1 MAALRSFLR
10 KRCSTCNELMMTR
23 RLISTEPIID
33 SSSFAQRLRDLPKD
47 LPGTKIKREVSQL
60 IGRTPLVFLNKVTEG
75 SGAYI
80 AVKQEMMQPTS
91 SIKDRPAFAMINDAE
106 KKNLISPGKTTLI
119 EPTSGNMG
127 ISMAFMAAMKGYKM
141 VLTMPSYTS
150 LERRVTMRA
159 FGADLILTDPTKGMG
174 GTVKKAYDLLESTPN
189 AFMLQQFSN
198 PANTQV
204 HFETTGPEIWED
216 TLGKVDI
223 FVMGIG
229 SGGTVSGVGQYLKSQ
244 NPNVQIYGVEPA
256 ESNVLNGGKPGPHHI
271 TGNGVG
277 FKPDIL
283 DMDVME
289 KVLEVSSEDAVNM
302 ARELALKE
310 GLMVGI
316 SSGANTVAAL
326 RLARMPE
333 NKGKL
338 IVTVHPSF
346 GERYLSSVLFQ
357 ELRNEAENMQPVIIE
372 GKKYLAAQFCIWCSR
387 VSSKLPLMAAL
398 RSFLTKRCL
407 TYNELMMTRR
417 LMSTEPIIDSP
428 SFAQRLRDL
437 RTDLLD
443 TKIKREVYQLI
454 GRTPLVFLN
463 KVTEGCGAYIAVKQE
478 MMMPTASIKDRPAFS
493 MITDAEKKNLISPG
507 KTTLIEPTSG
517 NMGISMAFMAA
528 MRGYKMV
535 LTMPSYTSLER
546 RVTMRAFGAGLVLT
560 DPTKGMEGTVK
571 KAYGLLESTP
581 NAFMLQQ
588 FSNPANTQAHFETTG
603 PEIWED
609 TLGKVDIFVM
619 GIGSGGTVS
628 GVGQYLK
635 SQNPNVK
642 IYGVEPAES
651 NVLNGGKPGPHHITG
666 NGVGFKPDIL
676 DMDVMEKVLEVSSE
690 DAVNMARELALK
702 EGLLVGI
709 SSGANAIAALRLAR
723 MPENKG
729 KLIVT
734 VLPSFGERYLSSV
747 LFQEL
752 RREAENL
759 QPVAVD

>member
-1 MAALRSFLR
+1 MHVAYEILYNAAISSAKPPLMAALRSLLT
-10 KRCSTCNELMMTR
+10 KKSLACNELMMTGR
-23 RLISTEPIID
+23 RLVSTEPVID
-33 SSSFAQRLRDLPKD
+33 SPSFAQRLRDLPKD

-60 IGRTPLVFLNKVTEG
+60 IGKTPLVFLNKVTDG
-75 SGAYI
+75 CGAYI

-91 SIKDRPAFAMINDAE
+91 SIKDRPALAMINDAE

-174 GTVKKAYDLLESTPN
+174 GTVKKAYELLESTPN

-244 NPNVQIYGVEPA
+244 NPNVKIYGVEPS
-256 ESNVLNGGKPGPHHI
+256 ESNILNGGKPGPHHI

-289 KVLEVSSEDAVNM
+289 KVLEVSSEDAVIM

-357 ELRNEAENMQPVIIE
+357 ELRKEAENMQPV
-372 GKKYLAAQFCIWCSR
+372 
-387 VSSKLPLMAAL
+387 
-398 RSFLTKRCL
+398 
-407 TYNELMMTRR
+407 
-417 LMSTEPIIDSP
+417 
-428 SFAQRLRDL
+428 
-437 RTDLLD
+437 
-443 TKIKREVYQLI
+443 
-454 GRTPLVFLN
+454 
-463 KVTEGCGAYIAVKQE
+463 
-478 MMMPTASIKDRPAFS
+478 
-493 MITDAEKKNLISPG
+493 
-507 KTTLIEPTSG
+507 
-517 NMGISMAFMAA
+517 
-528 MRGYKMV
+528 
-535 LTMPSYTSLER
+535 
-546 RVTMRAFGAGLVLT
+546 
-560 DPTKGMEGTVK
+560 
-571 KAYGLLESTP
+571 
-581 NAFMLQQ
+581 
-588 FSNPANTQAHFETTG
+588 
-603 PEIWED
+603 
-609 TLGKVDIFVM
+609 
-619 GIGSGGTVS
+619 
-628 GVGQYLK
+628 
-635 SQNPNVK
+635 
-642 IYGVEPAES
+642 
-651 NVLNGGKPGPHHITG
+651 
-666 NGVGFKPDIL
+666 
-676 DMDVMEKVLEVSSE
+676 
-690 DAVNMARELALK
+690 
-702 EGLLVGI
+702 
-709 SSGANAIAALRLAR
+709 
-723 MPENKG
+723 
-729 KLIVT
+729 
-734 VLPSFGERYLSSV
+734 
-747 LFQEL
+747 
-752 RREAENL
+752 
-759 QPVAVD
+759 AVD

>member
-10 KRCSTCNELMMTR
+10 KRCLTCNELMMTR

-33 SSSFAQRLRDLPKD
+33 SPSFAQRIRDLPKD

-75 SGAYI
+75 CGAYI

-127 ISMAFMAAMKGYKM
+127 ISMAFMATMKGYKM

-256 ESNVLNGGKPGPHHI
+256 ESNILNGGKPGPHHI

-357 ELRNEAENMQPVIIE
+357 ELRNEAENMQPV
-372 GKKYLAAQFCIWCSR
+372 
-387 VSSKLPLMAAL
+387 
-398 RSFLTKRCL
+398 
-407 TYNELMMTRR
+407 
-417 LMSTEPIIDSP
+417 
-428 SFAQRLRDL
+428 
-437 RTDLLD
+437 
-443 TKIKREVYQLI
+443 
-454 GRTPLVFLN
+454 
-463 KVTEGCGAYIAVKQE
+463 
-478 MMMPTASIKDRPAFS
+478 
-493 MITDAEKKNLISPG
+493 
-507 KTTLIEPTSG
+507 
-517 NMGISMAFMAA
+517 
-528 MRGYKMV
+528 
-535 LTMPSYTSLER
+535 
-546 RVTMRAFGAGLVLT
+546 
-560 DPTKGMEGTVK
+560 
-571 KAYGLLESTP
+571 
-581 NAFMLQQ
+581 
-588 FSNPANTQAHFETTG
+588 
-603 PEIWED
+603 
-609 TLGKVDIFVM
+609 
-619 GIGSGGTVS
+619 
-628 GVGQYLK
+628 
-635 SQNPNVK
+635 
-642 IYGVEPAES
+642 
-651 NVLNGGKPGPHHITG
+651 
-666 NGVGFKPDIL
+666 
-676 DMDVMEKVLEVSSE
+676 
-690 DAVNMARELALK
+690 
-702 EGLLVGI
+702 
-709 SSGANAIAALRLAR
+709 
-723 MPENKG
+723 
-729 KLIVT
+729 
-734 VLPSFGERYLSSV
+734 
-747 LFQEL
+747 
-752 RREAENL
+752 
-759 QPVAVD
+759 AVD